1 MLLFCLQFILWKA
14 SLDKTL
20 QKTMVPTCR
29 KFWIKMMNFYQ
40 SVQPFFLYFLFCVSG
55 SVFRIWIHKVAA
67 TTLAETH
74 SFAELIRKSS
84 FFLSSQKNCRHN
96 SIHICP
102 RIWSCPIYCPLNS
115 NWKNCRIFLHLT
127 WLMLGMG
134 VCPVCLM
141 QTVLPQALSTRAA
154 VTRPAGAVPAAPAT
168 GGRTAAP
175 ATGPTRSCRTA
186 WPPLTSGTSSPV
198 PATHS

>member
-96 SIHICP
+96 SIHIWPC
-102 RIWSCPIYCPLNS
+102 IWSYPIDCPLNS
-115 NWKNCRIFLHLT
+115 NWLFCTELGSCLAWVYGLCVWCKLFCRRHSQPGQL
-127 WLMLGMG
+127 WLVQRAL
-134 VCPVCLM
+134 CL
-141 QTVLPQALSTRAA
+141 
-154 VTRPAGAVPAAPAT
+154 
-168 GGRTAAP
+168 
-175 ATGPTRSCRTA
+175 
-186 WPPLTSGTSSPV
+186 
-198 PATHS
+198 